1 MLDFSGMTTTNFHS
15 NSKENR
21 ETEKKGEDETS
32 YILREHIVPDCNY
45 NTSTTAVQKASV
57 TAFVS
62 RRSLLTKEDRPEVV
76 VNGSKMSLD
85 STCLTSVDTDLSLKK
100 NAKMCDKKEDKS
112 NDVLRR
118 EMLSEFN
125 NNSLTNPVGA
135 SNDVLAPEKDR
146 LGVQNSQ
153 NGTDISGR
161 TKGENCS
168 TSCDAQVPFEPPRKG
183 SEPKGNSYQ
192 AVSVVSKC
200 E

>member
-1 MLDFSGMTTTNFHS
+1 MTSTNFHS

-21 ETEKKGEDETS
+21 ETVKKGEDETS

-62 RRSLLTKEDRPEVV
+62 RRSLLTKEDGPEVV

-118 EMLSEFN
+118 EMTELN
-125 NNSLTNPVGA
+125 NNCLTNPVGA
-135 SNDVLAPEKDR
+135 SSDVLAPEKDR
-146 LGVQNSQ
+146 LGVQ

-183 SEPKGNSYQ
+183 SEPKGDSHQ